1 MITVSGPAP
10 CGVGGLG
17 LVLSAVVDRARAE
30 GDLERY
36 YTAGTSGAADD
47 AQVVSTP
54 LAPWLFRYTPARF
67 SAARKAWIGAEL
79 FDRAVARALV
89 PGQTFVA
96 FAGHALHSFRRARQL
111 GYERLELVA
120 ANSHVDHVRERHA
133 AAHRLHPIERSWLD
147 ERQQRKFRCEY
158 AEADAIHVLSQYS
171 WDTFVA
177 AGVSTE
183 LLHRVPVRAADRFA
197 PNRHASGGRF
207 HVVYVGA
214 LTVAKGVPVL
224 LDAFEWFDDPDARL
238 TLVGGWTS
246 RGMRRWLASR
256 LQRDPRISI
265 RPGDPLPHLQSA
277 DVYVHPSWDD
287 GFAFAA
293 SEAQACGVP
302 VVVTQDTGMK
312 EEVREG
318 VDGWIVPTGDAEAIR
333 ERLSAVRSAG
343 RA

>member
-1 MITVSGPAP
+1 
-10 CGVGGLG
+10 
-17 LVLSAVVDRARAE
+17 
-30 GDLERY
+30 
-36 YTAGTSGAADD
+36 
-47 AQVVSTP
+47 
-54 LAPWLFRYTPARF
+54 
-67 SAARKAWIGAEL
+67 
-79 FDRAVARALV
+79 
-89 PGQTFVA
+89 
-96 FAGHALHSFRRARQL
+96 
-111 GYERLELVA
+111 
-120 ANSHVDHVRERHA
+120 
-133 AAHRLHPIERSWLD
+133 
-147 ERQQRKFRCEY
+147 
-158 AEADAIHVLSQYS
+158 
-171 WDTFVA
+171 
-177 AGVSTE
+177 
-183 LLHRVPVRAADRFA
+183 
-197 PNRHASGGRF
+197 
-207 HVVYVGA
+207 VGA